1 MSDDLK
7 SNIPRPPDAAP
18 TASRSAMPIWIIV
31 LTLLLL
37 LLGAV
42 YFDHHSGWFNKQ
54 VYAPYTS
61 ADELASYQPKSGAVS
76 MLTHGKAVYETYCG
90 LCHGSDGL
98 GKPGQAPPLAGSEWV
113 AKDITSLAR
122 IPLAGLNGPIQVQGH
137 DWNLSMAPMGAS
149 LSDTDLSAVLT
160 YIRGS
165 WGNKSGAVS
174 IDEMKTAR
182 AAISGNAPS
191 AADLAKMTPVERGHV
206 VFEKYGCFQCH
217 GQDAKGG
224 VANPNAKTA
233 EQVPSLI
240 YVADGYTKDE
250 LKSFIMRGERTIPV
264 LHPDQPPPPHFMP
277 SWGNVIST
285 NELSDL
291 ADYLFNLKPK
301 GDNLGF

>member
-1 MSDDLK
+1 LF
-7 SNIPRPPDAAP
+7 
-18 TASRSAMPIWIIV
+18 
-31 LTLLLL
+31 
-37 LLGAV
+37 LGAV

-61 ADELASYQPKSGAVS
+61 AEQLASYQPKSGGAS
-76 MLTHGKAVYETYCG
+76 ILTHGKAVYETYCG

-98 GKPGQAPPLAGSEWV
+98 GKPGQAPELAGSEWV

-122 IPLAGLNGPIQVQGH
+122 IPLAGLNGPIQVKGR

-149 LSDTDLSAVLT
+149 LSDADLSAVLT
-160 YIRGS
+160 YIRES
-165 WGNKSGAVS
+165 WGNKNGAVS
-174 IDEMKTAR
+174 VDEMKAAR

-191 AADLAKMTPVERGHV
+191 AADLAKMTPVERGHAV
-206 VFEKYGCFQCH
+206 YQKYGCFQCH

-224 VANPNAKTA
+224 VPNPNAKTA
-233 EQVPSLI
+233 EQIPSLI

-264 LHPDQPPPPHFMP
+264 LHPDKPPPPHFMP

-285 NELSDL
+285 NELNDL
-291 ADYLFNLKPK
+291 ADYLFSLKPK
-301 GDNLGF
+301 GEKLDF

>member
-1 MSDDLK
+1 
-7 SNIPRPPDAAP
+7 
-18 TASRSAMPIWIIV
+18 
-31 LTLLLL
+31 
-37 LLGAV
+37 
-42 YFDHHSGWFNKQ
+42 
-54 VYAPYTS
+54 
-61 ADELASYQPKSGAVS
+61 
-76 MLTHGKAVYETYCG
+76 
-90 LCHGSDGL
+90 
-98 GKPGQAPPLAGSEWV
+98 
-113 AKDITSLAR
+113 
-122 IPLAGLNGPIQVQGH
+122 
-137 DWNLSMAPMGAS
+137 MAPMGAS
-149 LSDTDLSAVLT
+149 LSDADLAAVLT

-174 IDEMKTAR
+174 VDEMKAAR
-182 AAISGNAPS
+182 AAISGHAPS

-264 LHPDQPPPPHFMP
+264 LHPDKPPPPHFMP

-285 NELSDL
+285 NELNNL
-291 ADYLFNLKPK
+291 ADYLFSLKPT
-301 GDNLGF
+301 GDKLDF